1 MVKTTKKLAKL
12 SGFSKWHKVGDK
24 LKSHVNNGSHST
36 AMTAASGFKERFE
49 KPSST
54 LTFGYDNQRTERAQH
69 NREILKWVIT
79 IELCRKQCI
88 AFRGHCESVSSNE
101 KNWGNFLATSN
112 LLAQTNHNMQ
122 NRLTSPVTKNAT
134 YLSPKIQNEIINI
147 IGYDILQADLIN
159 EIKEAKF
166 FSKLA
171 DEVESHKVEQLPIC
185 IRFVDK
191 NNNIRDEL

>member
-88 AFRGHCESVSSNE
+88 AFRGHCENVSSNE

-112 LLAQTNHNMQ
+112 LLA
-122 NRLTSPVTKNAT
+122 
-134 YLSPKIQNEIINI
+134 
-147 IGYDILQADLIN
+147 
-159 EIKEAKF
+159 
-166 FSKLA
+166 
-171 DEVESHKVEQLPIC
+171 
-185 IRFVDK
+185 
-191 NNNIRDEL
+191 